1 MHDQGVFYFQ
11 GGNNAGH
18 TVVVEG
24 KEYDFHLLPSG
35 IINSKSI
42 SLIGKKPQLSLD
54 LHPHSSSVSDYRH
67 SIYIYTYRWLY
78 ALQMVELY
86 YLSVRRKRRSDTF
99 ARFV

>member
-1 MHDQGVFYFQ
+1 MHDQGFLGFYFQ

-42 SLIGKKPQLSLD
+42 SLIGKKPQLSM
-54 LHPHSSSVSDYRH
+54 
-67 SIYIYTYRWLY
+67 IYTLIPPQSAITGTAYISTYRCLC
-78 ALQMVELY
+78 ALQGVGI
-86 YLSVRRKRRSDTF
+86 
-99 ARFV
+99 